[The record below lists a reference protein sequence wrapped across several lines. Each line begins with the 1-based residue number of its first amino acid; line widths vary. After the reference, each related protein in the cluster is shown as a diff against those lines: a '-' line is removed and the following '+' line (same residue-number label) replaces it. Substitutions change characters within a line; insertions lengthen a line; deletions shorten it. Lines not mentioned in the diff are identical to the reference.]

1 MYCSRTIFED
11 ATPELVRDFFW
22 DGDFRLKWD
31 PMLGYSKTLDEFPQS
46 GATIVHWIK
55 KVSSFCC
62 SLCTFMLKSQFQHAV
77 CFPVPI
83 LLQWPW
89 IHLWRTHMGIGED
102 LLLCYKGVYTQYLLT
117 DTFTHV
123 MLCSLHYLKKIHIIL

>member
-83 LLQWPW
+83 LLQ
-89 IHLWRTHMGIGED
+89 
-102 LLLCYKGVYTQYLLT
+102 
-117 DTFTHV
+117 
-123 MLCSLHYLKKIHIIL
+123 